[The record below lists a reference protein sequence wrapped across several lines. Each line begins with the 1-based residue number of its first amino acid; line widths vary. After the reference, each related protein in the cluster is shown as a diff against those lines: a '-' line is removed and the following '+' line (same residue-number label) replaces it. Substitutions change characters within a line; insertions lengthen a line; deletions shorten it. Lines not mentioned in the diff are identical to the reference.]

1 MSSLSFGI
9 ADSAKPWTAA
19 PATQISF
26 TGGAWTGNN
35 TANYSFSG
43 ISIGAANASRIVAVS
58 VYANGVANGLPN
70 SVTIN
75 GSAATLAVGK
85 HDPTSGVYT
94 VNGIYYLAV
103 PTGTTAT
110 IGVNL
115 PDEGSRCAAYCY
127 RIIPGYSAVPRYTNA
142 EIASTINLNEIVG
155 GATIYIFDRYA
166 NTAYT
171 ASRNGSALTP
181 DVSND
186 FSGPDIVKMGHLAI
200 TGSPNFL
207 STSTYSADFNS
218 GVITAA
224 HWR

>member
-1 MSSLSFGI
+1 MSSLPLGI
-9 ADSAKPWTAA
+9 ADSAKPWTAK

-43 ISIGAANASRIVAVS
+43 ISIGSASSSRIVAVS
-58 VYANGVANGLPN
+58 VYANGVSNGLPN

-75 GSAATLAVGK
+75 GTSATLAVGN
-85 HDPTSGVYT
+85 HDTSANS
-94 VNGIYYLAV
+94 VNAIYYLAV

-127 RIIPGYSAVPRYTNA
+127 RIIPGYSATPQYTKA

-155 GATIYIFDRYA
+155 GATIYIFDRHA

-186 FSGPDIVKMGHLAI
+186 FSGPDIVKMGNVTI